1 MRNRRPWLSP
11 LTALPAL
18 LSVSLVFALAM
29 PAPAQ
34 AQRRPQTP
42 VVLPDGPGKEIVQTT
57 CVGCHDLR
65 RVTGD
70 GYTREGWV
78 HVFTTMVDL
87 PPEQVSRVADYLAK
101 NFPEKPK
108 PHPVLLPG
116 DATVSF
122 REWPLPTKGSR
133 PHDPLATPDGAI
145 WYTGMFSNKLG
156 RVDPQT
162 GQIREYPLKTEGS
175 GPHGLTVDGA
185 GHIWFTANRKAYI
198 GELDP
203 KTGAITEY
211 RVDARDPHTP
221 LFDRK
226 GMLWFTAQG
235 ANKVGRLD
243 PKTGKAELITLPT
256 RRSNPYG
263 LVISSTGVP
272 FFAEFGGNRIGRID
286 PATMKLTE
294 YDLPH
299 DDARPRRIAIDG
311 DDVLWY
317 TDYARGYVGRFDP
330 KAGTFDE
337 WPSPSGA
344 QSRPYGIAYTRGAVW
359 YVETGVTPNA
369 LVRFDPTTERFQ
381 SWVIPGGGGV
391 VRNMMPDRDGNL
403 VIAESGLNKVGLV
416 TIGR

>member
-1 MRNRRPWLSP
+1 MPNHRFR
-11 LTALPAL
+11 PAL
-18 LSVSLVFALAM
+18 LAVSLCIVL
-29 PAPAQ
+29 PAAAQ
-34 AQRRPQTP
+34 GQRRERTP
-42 VVLPDGPGKEIVQTT
+42 VVLPDGPGKEIVQNN

-70 GYTREGWV
+70 GYTRDGWIR
-78 HVFTTMVDL
+78 VFTTMVDL
-87 PPEQVSRVADYLAK
+87 SAEQVSRVADYLAK
-101 NFPEKPK
+101 NFPEQPK
-108 PHPVLLPG
+108 PHPVLAPG
-116 DATVSF
+116 DVKVSF

-156 RVDPQT
+156 RVDPGT
-162 GQIREYPLKTEGS
+162 GRIREYPLTTAES
-175 GPHGLTVDGA
+175 GPHGLAVDDA
-185 GHIWFTANRKAYI
+185 GHIWFTANRKGYI

-203 KTGAITEY
+203 ETGHITEY
-211 RVDARDPHTP
+211 PLDARDPHTP
-221 LFDRK
+221 LFDQK

-243 PKTGKAELITLPT
+243 PGTGKAELITLPT
-256 RRSNPYG
+256 PRSNPYG
-263 LVISSTGVP
+263 LVISSAGVP
-272 FFAEFGGNRIGRID
+272 FFAEFGGNRIGSLD

-311 DDVLWY
+311 NDVLWY
-317 TDYARGYVGRFDP
+317 SDYARGYLGRFDP
-330 KAGTFDE
+330 ETGDMRE
-337 WPSPSGA
+337 WASPSGP

-369 LVRFDPTTERFQ
+369 LVRFDPATEQFQ
-381 SWVIPGGGGV
+381 SWTIPGGGGV

-403 VIAESGLNKVGLV
+403 VIAESGLNMVGLV
-416 TIGR
+416 AIGR